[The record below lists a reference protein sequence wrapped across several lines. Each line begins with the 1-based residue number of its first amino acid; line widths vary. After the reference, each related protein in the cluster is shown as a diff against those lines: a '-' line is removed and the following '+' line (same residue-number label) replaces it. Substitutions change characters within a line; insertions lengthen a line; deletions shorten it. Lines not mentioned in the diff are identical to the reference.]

1 MGLYVRNVV
10 RMVTEVLYLSNNNNK
25 LLTMVLGPLIVPLYM
40 NFRVVYVENKS
51 MNKVFNTKSEDIKLY
66 KCHVN
71 ASERS
76 LWTGHNTR
84 EEFVGSGNFQCGANI
99 SERGTLIK
107 YRERLCFGKN
117 KDFFVFFAMSPNV
130 KKDELEAAAQS
141 TLNRTDTEY
150 QKGL

>member
-1 MGLYVRNVV
+1 MGLYVRNTV

-51 MNKVFNTKSEDIKLY
+51 MNKMFNTKSEGIKLY

-76 LWTGHNTR
+76 L
-84 EEFVGSGNFQCGANI
+84 
-99 SERGTLIK
+99 
-107 YRERLCFGKN
+107 
-117 KDFFVFFAMSPNV
+117 
-130 KKDELEAAAQS
+130 
-141 TLNRTDTEY
+141 
-150 QKGL
+150 